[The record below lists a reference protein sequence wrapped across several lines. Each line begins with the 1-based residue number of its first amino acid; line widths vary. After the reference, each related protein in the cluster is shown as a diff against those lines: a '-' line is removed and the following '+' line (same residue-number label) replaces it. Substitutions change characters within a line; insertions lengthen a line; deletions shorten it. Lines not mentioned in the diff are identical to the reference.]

1 LNMDYFLVSTTSALE
16 GYEIEEY
23 MGPVF
28 VPFAGAGSAIDDWY
42 ASFTDFFGGKSRSY
56 QRTFGKFVDKSL
68 EAAREKAIG
77 MGANAI
83 IGVRLETT
91 NLSGEKSMLLIVL
104 YGTAVRARRL
114 KTAQSSTG
122 NDDQVIGPGKSWTNG

>member
-1 LNMDYFLVSTTSALE
+1 MDYFLVSTTSALE

-28 VPFAGAGSAIDDWY
+28 VPFAGAGSVIDDWY

-68 EAAREKAIG
+68 DAAREKAIG

>member
-1 LNMDYFLVSTTSALE
+1 MDYFLVSTTSSLE

-114 KTAQSSTG
+114 KTARSSTG